1 MPRPMTESLMMAL
14 PRQVLDCSLMMSM
27 PRQVSRAGG
36 WATLS
41 YATLGGE
48 GGYHLRLAGGC
59 VLSTVYLLELI
70 IVTLKP
76 CRLSEDMD
84 TSSID

>member
-1 MPRPMTESLMMAL
+1 MTESLMMAL
-14 PRQVLDCSLMMSM
+14 PRQVLECSLMMSM

-48 GGYHLRLAGGC
+48 GGYHLRLAGRC
-59 VLSTVYLLELI
+59 VLKVYLLELI

>member
-1 MPRPMTESLMMAL
+1 MLVDDVDAE
-14 PRQVLDCSLMMSM
+14 
-27 PRQVSRAGG
+27 AGVEG
-36 WATLS
+36 GRMGTLS

-59 VLSTVYLLELI
+59 VLSKVYLLELT

-76 CRLSEDMD
+76 CRLSENLDM
-84 TSSID
+84 SSID

>member
-1 MPRPMTESLMMAL
+1 MAL
-14 PRQVLDCSLMMSM
+14 PRQVLECSLMMSM

-59 VLSTVYLLELI
+59 VLSKVYLLELI

-76 CRLSEDMD
+76 CRLSERPW
-84 TSSID
+84 TSRASTKKEPAG